1 MMTRAA
7 LKAIILVLFA
17 GLTACATT
25 DSQVL
30 PEKQYYEQAR
40 SAMNSR
46 NFNEAAENLEALET
60 YYPFGRYAEQAQL
73 DLIYARYQ
81 SLDLT
86 GARRAADRF
95 LRLNPQ
101 SPNADY
107 ALYARGVA
115 SYNLDVSLAA
125 QYFPISRSGRDPGE
139 QRQAFRDFSRLLELY
154 PNSPYAADARQ
165 RMIAIHNRLAE
176 KELAAARYY
185 IRRQSYLAAANRARY
200 VIERFPTSPST
211 EEALIML
218 TETQR
223 LLGLD
228 RAADD
233 AQSVLAL
240 NYPDSEAF
248 DEEGNFVSSAI
259 KVENRSLLSVM
270 TFGLLGNGD
279 QRPEFSEADE

>member
-1 MMTRAA
+1 MITRAA
-7 LKAIILVLFA
+7 FKAFVLVLFA
-17 GLTACATT
+17 SLTACATT
-25 DSQVL
+25 ENQVL

-40 SAMNSR
+40 SAMNAR

-81 SLDLT
+81 SLDLA

-101 SPNADY
+101 SQNADY
-107 ALYARGVA
+107 ALYVRGMA

-139 QRQAFRDFSRLLELY
+139 QREAFRDFSRLIELY
-154 PNSPYAADARQ
+154 PDSPYAADARQ
-165 RMIAIHNRLAE
+165 RMVAIHNRLAD

-185 IRRQSYLAAANRARY
+185 IRRQAYLAAANRARY
-200 VIERFPTSPST
+200 VVERFPGSPST
-211 EEALIML
+211 EEALIIL
-218 TETQR
+218 AETQR

-233 AQSVLAL
+233 AEAVLAM
-240 NYPDSEAF
+240 NFPESDAF
-248 DEEGNFVSSAI
+248 DEDGNFVAKAI
-259 KVENRSLLSVM
+259 KLEDRSLLSVM
-270 TFGLLGNGD
+270 TFGLLGNNAE
-279 QRPEFSEADE
+279 RPQFSEADE